1 MPALLRRPA
10 AATMA
15 DAKAIMS
22 SFANCRDVFVTENG
36 QRSEPVIGWVTN
48 VDIVFCIVDIV
59 FCATV

>member
-48 VDIVFCIVDIV
+48 VDIVFCAPV
-59 FCATV
+59 